1 MLVILQ
7 GSLRHFPP
15 AQLLPFLAQHGGTL
29 DVDSK
34 GRRSRLFFRDGA
46 VIWGESPEGNDVAAI
61 VASVS
66 GEEEAVFTFLD
77 GLELPANATPTPH
90 AIEGL
95 LEEAQRR
102 ALVARTFPD
111 AARFRVVEAPEGK
124 EISLKPE
131 QFKLLFRIGNGRTF
145 AELLADGGP
154 TRDDLAASIRTLE
167 ANGLL
172 ERVDEDGKSAAA
184 GEEAPAS
191 KPPKE
196 KPQPTPEPAPV
207 AETAGKPEKPVVAA
221 PKKRAGALTSNGP
234 DAAVHPLIGNSYS
247 IGREAGNDIVVAD
260 ASVSSRHARISR
272 TADGFAIEDLG
283 SRNGTFVNGEP
294 VKQPVALADNNMVR
308 LGKIMFTFNL
318 AEELKSGEA
327 TERNL
332 SRS

>member
-15 AQLLPFLAQHGGTL
+15 AQLLPILAQHGGTL

-46 VIWGESPEGNDVAAI
+46 VIWGESSEGNDVAAI
-61 VASVS
+61 VASFS

-90 AIEGL
+90 ALNDL
-95 LEEAQRR
+95 LEEAERR
-102 ALVARTFPD
+102 ALVARTFAD
-111 AARFRVVEAPEGK
+111 AARFRVIEAPAGK

-131 QFKLLFRIGNGRTF
+131 QFKLLFRIGSGRTF
-145 AELLADGGP
+145 AELMADGGP
-154 TRDDLAASIRTLE
+154 TRDDLAASIRALE

-172 ERVDEDGKSAAA
+172 ERLDEEGKSGAAV
-184 GEEAPAS
+184 EEAPA
-191 KPPKE
+191 PKSGKA
-196 KPQPTPEPAPV
+196 KPQPAPEPAPAAEPV
-207 AETAGKPEKPVVAA
+207 AKPEQPPAEA
-221 PKKRAGALTSNGP
+221 PRKRAGALTSNGP
-234 DAAVHPLIGNSYS
+234 DAAVHPLIGNVYS
-247 IGREAGNDIVVAD
+247 IGREAGSDIVIAD

-272 TADGFAIEDLG
+272 TAGGFAIEDLG

-294 VKQPVALADNNMVR
+294 VKQAVALADNDMVR

-332 SRS
+332 GRS